1 MYRTIGGGKVWH
13 AEIRN
18 RAKDGSFYWVDTT
31 IVPTLSAEGKP
42 RQYVAIRADITQRK
56 LTEQKLQQQAEMLDQ
71 SQVLVRDADSRI
83 VLWTRGAERLYGYT
97 RSEALAEISHEL
109 LRTEFPEPMGE
120 IMHKLQE
127 SQIWEGELI
136 HTHRNGARIHVASTW
151 LLKVEGDGS
160 WRIIEANN
168 DITQLKLAEAELK
181 TRQAELSRSN
191 GDLEQFAYAHSHDL
205 QDPLRA
211 V

>member
-71 SQVLVRDADSRI
+71 SQVLVRDA
-83 VLWTRGAERLYGYT
+83 G
-97 RSEALAEISHEL
+97 
-109 LRTEFPEPMGE
+109 
-120 IMHKLQE
+120 LQ
-127 SQIWEGELI
+127 
-136 HTHRNGARIHVASTW
+136 HR
-151 LLKVEGDGS
+151 GDGRVAKHAAPR
-160 WRIIEANN
+160 RI
-168 DITQLKLAEAELK
+168 
-181 TRQAELSRSN
+181 RG
-191 GDLEQFAYAHSHDL
+191 GDNARGMVSTIG
-205 QDPLRA
+205 
-211 V
+211 